1 MKAAP
6 QSRWRRAW
14 LVYTRP
20 SALRM
25 LFLGFSAGLPFMLV
39 FATLTAWLRDAG
51 VSRTAI
57 GFFAWIGITY
67 SIKVF
72 WSPVID
78 RLGLP
83 LLTKMFGQRRGWM
96 LLAQLGIMAGLAA
109 MAVVDPVEHIRI
121 LALLALLVAFA
132 AATQDVAIDAFRI
145 ESDSADYQA
154 ALAGTYVL
162 GYRLAILAAGAGA
175 LYIADYR
182 SWTAAYLTMSAL
194 GLVGVMTT
202 LLSPEPSSPE
212 RLDIERDPLVV
223 AWRQKTRLTG
233 MPSNMAAWLI
243 GAVAAPLA
251 DFFRRNGWL
260 AVPVLAL
267 VGLFKMSDISMA
279 AMANP
284 LYLDLGFTLSQIAT
298 VTKLFGVFM
307 TIAGGLLGGV
317 LVARYGLLPMLLA
330 SAIAVAAT
338 NLLFAWL
345 ATTGPQLWALFMT
358 IGADNLANG
367 ISATVFIAWLSSL
380 VSRRYT
386 ATQYALFSSFMTL
399 PGKIMGGP
407 SGWIV
412 DQAGYP
418 FFFIY
423 AAGLG
428 IPAVLLI
435 VWLMSTRFEIDGAAR
450 SQASAENGVGESIS
464 E

>member
-67 SIKVF
+67 SIKVL

-78 RLGLP
+78 RLRLP
-83 LLTKMFGQRRGWM
+83 LLTRIFGQRRGWM

-109 MAVVDPVEHIRI
+109 MAVVDPVEHIRV

-182 SWTAAYLTMSAL
+182 SWTAAYLAMSAL

-233 MPSNMAAWLI
+233 MPSNVAAWLI

-450 SQASAENGVGESIS
+450 TQTSAENGTGESIS